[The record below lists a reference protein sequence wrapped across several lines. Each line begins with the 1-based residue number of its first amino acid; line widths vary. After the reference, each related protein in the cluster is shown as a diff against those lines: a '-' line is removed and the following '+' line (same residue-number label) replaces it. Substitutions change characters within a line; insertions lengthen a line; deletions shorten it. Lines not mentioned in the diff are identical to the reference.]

1 MSDVLYLPHRGD
13 LHTDHQAVYQ
23 AGLVAA
29 RPINGCSVK
38 KILSYETLSETE
50 WSPPHGDAVFIPT
63 VFVDISEYLETKI
76 AALSCITSQLRDP
89 PHPRSLDMIVA
100 LARFRGGTAGLMAAE
115 AFSLVRG
122 IR

>member
-13 LHTDHQAVYQ
+13 LHADHQAVYL

-38 KILSYETLSETE
+38 KLLCYETLSETE

-76 AALSCITSQLRDP
+76 EALSCITSQLRDP
-89 PHPRSLDMIVA
+89 PHPRSLDIVRA
-100 LARFRGGTAGLMAAE
+100 LARFRGSMAGLMAAE